1 MDNLNMNVNDYSNSD
16 LLKIIGLD
24 SNYDTS
30 PYLINTKIDAL
41 IEQMKQEGKTKFIT
55 FFEKIRLKLLI
66 NKNLDDDEEN
76 DEESNQEDDEEDEEE
91 DEDEEDEEEE
101 NDETEETKDVK
112 IFLNRDNTK
121 NATQVFNIDT
131 RFRSD
136 YYNSLSTSFTI
147 DLPEVQKNVV
157 SMRLASIEMP
167 ITYYSLSNTLGNN
180 NMLILSNDLS

>member
-1 MDNLNMNVNDYSNSD
+1 MNVNDYSNSD

-24 SNYDTS
+24 SNYDSS
-30 PYLINTKIDAL
+30 PYLINTKIDTL
-41 IEQMKQEGKTKFIT
+41 IERMKQEGKTKFIT
-55 FFEKIRLKLLI
+55 FFEEIRLKLLI
-66 NKNLDDDEEN
+66 NENVDDDEE
-76 DEESNQEDDEEDEEE
+76 EDDEEEDDEEE
-91 DEDEEDEEEE
+91 DDEEEE
-101 NDETEETKDVK
+101 GDEETKDVK